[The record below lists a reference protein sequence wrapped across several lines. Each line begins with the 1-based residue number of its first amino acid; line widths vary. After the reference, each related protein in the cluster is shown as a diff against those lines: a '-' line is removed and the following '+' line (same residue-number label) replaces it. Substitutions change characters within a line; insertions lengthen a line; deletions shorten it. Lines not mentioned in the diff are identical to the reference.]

1 VLLTRLSLRNY
12 RVYEDQLDLDLP
24 PGLIGIYGPNGSG
37 KSTLLEAILFAL
49 WGRAR
54 TAKEDVRTAGVGGD
68 CVAEVTFEHE
78 GHLYVVRRSLSGINL
93 TAKASVHC
101 DGQAMAEG
109 VRDAGR
115 YLHQVLGMDDAA
127 FRASVFAEQKQLAA
141 FSDRTPAQRRDLV
154 LQLLGITP
162 LDVARDAARKDAREV
177 RQSHDRLRAMLPDLE
192 ELRVQAADAAAAAEA
207 AGVVAET
214 EEAAASTARGRM
226 VAAEEAFGRLDRL
239 RQEHDALMI
248 EGRAARTQL
257 DEVAAAVRLLEA
269 EQEALAEAAAQLE
282 ELLPRSAG
290 VSDAEARLEL
300 VAAVVN
306 AERAL
311 SAVGIPPEPPTPDAA
326 AVDEA
331 QRALDAARGAAAG
344 IVGQIDAVT
353 AELARARTQAERSAH
368 LSGAADCPL
377 CGQALGDAFEQVQ
390 AHRAAEVD
398 EAEARLTVLSASRAT
413 VERALTAARSELTA
427 RREEEARRQQARQRW
442 DQAQTRRAAAEDS
455 LAGALLALGDLAE
468 AEWVDDLV
476 GPAAGS
482 AVGRRPTDRSEGGRA
497 GADGRAGSDHSRA
510 GLDRHVSRAPLL
522 AALRADVE
530 ARRAAAAA
538 VQRLQ
543 GRLERRATVAEQ
555 LERAR
560 DRTAE
565 FEHRVMVL
573 RDKLRSLG
581 FDQGALA
588 AATRALAEAQAVDDR
603 TARLAREARLAAERA
618 IASAEGEA
626 RRLADGEA
634 QHAQL
639 AALADES
646 RHLGRMAELL
656 HAFRNTIVATVG
668 PRLAVQAAE
677 LFGELTDREYDRL
690 EVDPETYE
698 LQICDG
704 GRVFGLDRFSGSEV
718 DLANLA
724 LRVAISEHVRFQSGG
739 TVGLLVLD
747 EVFGPLDEDRKAR
760 MLQALERLK
769 GRFRQVLVVTH
780 DADIKEQLPHA
791 VEVLKLPGR
800 RATARLLDA

>member
-1 VLLTRLSLRNY
+1 VLLKRLSLRNY

-93 TAKASVHC
+93 TAKATVQC
-101 DGQAMAEG
+101 DGLAMAEG

-115 YLHQVLGMDDAA
+115 YLHQILGMDDAA

-141 FSDRTPAQRRDLV
+141 FSERTPSQRRDLV

-177 RQSHDRLRAMLPDLE
+177 RQSHDRLRAMLPDVDQ
-192 ELRVQAADAAAAAEA
+192 LRVQAADAAAAAEA
-207 AGVVAET
+207 AVVVAET
-214 EEAAASTARGRM
+214 EEAAAAAARQRM

-239 RQEHDALMI
+239 RQEYDALVI
-248 EGRAARTQL
+248 EGRAARAQL
-257 DEVAAAVRLLEA
+257 DEATAAVGALEA
-269 EQEALAEAAAQLE
+269 EQEALVEAAAELE
-282 ELLPRSAG
+282 RLLPRSSG
-290 VSDAEARLEL
+290 LTEAEARLEF
-300 VAAVVN
+300 VAAVVS

-311 SAVGIPPEPPTPDAA
+311 TAVVVPPEPPAPDTA
-326 AVDEA
+326 AVEEA
-331 QRALDAARGAAAG
+331 QRSLDAARAASAG
-344 IVGQIDAVT
+344 IVGQIDAVA
-353 AELARARTQAERSAH
+353 AELARARAQAARSAD

-398 EAEARLTVLSASRAT
+398 EAEARLSVLARSRVG
-413 VERALTAARSELTA
+413 VERALTVARSEFTA
-427 RREEEARRQQARQRW
+427 RREEESQRRQARQIW
-442 DQAQTRRAAAEDS
+442 DQAQTRRTAAEEG
-455 LAGALLALGDLAE
+455 LAGALSALGDVSE
-468 AEWVDDLV
+468 AQWVADLIGPGGSLSV

-482 AVGRRPTDRSEGGRA
+482 GGAEASPADLGR
-497 GADGRAGSDHSRA
+497 
-510 GLDRHVSRAPLL
+510 VSLVPLL

-530 ARRAAAAA
+530 RRRAAAAA

-543 GRLERRATVAEQ
+543 GRLERRTTVISQ

-560 DRTAE
+560 DRSAE
-565 FEHRVMVL
+565 SEHRVMVL

-581 FDQGALA
+581 FDKEALA
-588 AATRALAEAQAVDDR
+588 TAAVVLTEAQAADHWA
-603 TARLAREARLAAERA
+603 ARAAGDARLAAERA
-618 IASAEGEA
+618 IANAGGEA

-639 AALADES
+639 ATMADDS

-791 VEVLKLPGR
+791 IEVLKLPGR